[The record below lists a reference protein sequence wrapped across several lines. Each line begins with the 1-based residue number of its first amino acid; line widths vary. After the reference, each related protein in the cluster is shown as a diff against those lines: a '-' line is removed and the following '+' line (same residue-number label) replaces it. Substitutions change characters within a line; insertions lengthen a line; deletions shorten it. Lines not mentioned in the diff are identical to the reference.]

1 MTDWFTRVFG
11 FKEDN
16 PKVVRQNLSLK
27 GNSLYSI
34 ANDKVYECGSLEVV
48 SLQELRNRKKLT
60 ATSDRNTV
68 GEVNGD
74 VQYYH
79 LFPENYG
86 ACFQAASQFNLLE
99 MVHPEITPEDG
110 ITRYENDLT
119 QGPACA
125 IACGAGT
132 VYRNY
137 FVNLDG
143 QLGQTEEK
151 QIDCLNLI
159 GDYFN
164 NPENKLWTIKNGYA
178 FATKEGL
185 EEITTVLKEIS
196 PKEYEEVKGLLR
208 IGIQH
213 DTQVTIAERPQI
225 VTQIYCSA
233 LPVAY
238 SNIAT
243 DKWESFSK
251 LILEATYEATLLAS
265 IENSMKTGNRRVYL
279 TLVGG
284 GAFGNPNGW
293 ITDSIVGALK
303 KYQDAGLEIRFISYG
318 ASNQVVQDIIK
329 CLE

>member
-1 MTDWFTRVFG
+1 MTDWFTRLFG
-11 FKEDN
+11 FKEEN
-16 PKVVRQNLSLK
+16 SEVVRQNLYLE
-27 GNSLYSI
+27 GTSLYSI
-34 ANDKVYECGSLEVV
+34 ANDKVYQCGSLEVV
-48 SLQELRNRKKLT
+48 SLHELRNRVKLT
-60 ATSDRNTV
+60 TASDRNTV
-68 GEVNGD
+68 GEVIGD
-74 VQYYH
+74 VQHYH

-99 MVHPEITPEDG
+99 MVHPGVTPEDG

-137 FVNLDG
+137 FVKLDG

-151 QIDCLNLI
+151 QIDCLKLI

-164 NPENKLWTIKNGYA
+164 NQERKLWTIKNGYA
-178 FATKEGL
+178 LATKEGL
-185 EEITTVLKEIS
+185 DEVTSLLKEIS
-196 PKEYEEVKGLLR
+196 AEEYEQVKGLLR

-213 DTQVTIAERPQI
+213 DTQVTIAERSQV
-225 VTQIYCSA
+225 VTQVYCSA

-238 SNIAT
+238 SNIET

-251 LILEATYEATLLAS
+251 LVLEATYEATLLAS
-265 IENSMKTGNRRVYL
+265 IENSLKTGNRRVYL

-293 ITDSIVGALK
+293 ITDSIVRALK
-303 KYQDAGLEIRFISYG
+303 KYQYAGLEIRFISYG
-318 ASNQVVQDIIK
+318 ASNQVIKDIIK
-329 CLE
+329 YLE